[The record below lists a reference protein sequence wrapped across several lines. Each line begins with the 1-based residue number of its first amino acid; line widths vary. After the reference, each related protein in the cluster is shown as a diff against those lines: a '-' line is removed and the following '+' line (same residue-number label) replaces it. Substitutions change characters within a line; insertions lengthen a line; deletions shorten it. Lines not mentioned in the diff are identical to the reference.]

1 MYFTPKEQGKGLW
14 GPIWEFG
21 KHFINIP
28 TDCRADCIVGPA
40 ILSPAEFVRNIHNK
54 CWKVLQ
60 GPLHQGGVI

>member
-28 TDCRADCIVGPA
+28 TDGRADCIVGPA
-40 ILSPAEFVRNIHNK
+40 ILSPDVFV
-54 CWKVLQ
+54 
-60 GPLHQGGVI
+60 